1 MTEAGGLEGGWG
13 SVQAMGLEAALL
25 LGLGSPVEAV
35 RPFLCSLGGGGNI
48 TAVFV
53 VVKVHEVGVRVLNSF
68 FISIFKLFIF
78 INVFHLFFTDF
89 VEESGDKG
97 GVDHFNTFNGAI
109 RGVKTEVGVGAAG
122 AGHRGRGA
130 RVLLGKEDFFL
141 SMGHVV
147 QFGGHSVME
156 ARQSK
161 RGCGVGEH

>member
-1 MTEAGGLEGGWG
+1 M
-13 SVQAMGLEAALL
+13 
-25 LGLGSPVEAV
+25 
-35 RPFLCSLGGGGNI
+35 FFGGGGNI

-109 RGVKTEVGVGAAG
+109 RGVGVKAEVGVGAAG

-130 RVLLGKEDFFL
+130 RVWVLVGKKDLFF
-141 SMGHVV
+141 SMGHVC
-147 QFGGHSVME
+147 QFGGHSVVGKGHD
-156 ARQSK
+156 K
-161 RGCGVGEH
+161 RGAGCGVGEY